1 MGGAEILDLAAMVPP
16 ALSSVISLVCL
27 YYIWSLDRRMIRFQM
42 ELSIVKEELKDVHN
56 RQFAARAPGIAFR

>member
-1 MGGAEILDLAAMVPP
+1 MVPP